1 MSKFEGF
8 EETTFHH
15 LKMINLTKDCSQFE
29 KTDSLS
35 ELFQK
40 YFDLT
45 AVNAQDSKS
54 RFLPLILC
62 QEAIFP
68 FGSAINAITH
78 LHGKMFIS

>member
-45 AVNAQDSKS
+45 AVNAQD
-54 RFLPLILC
+54 
-62 QEAIFP
+62 
-68 FGSAINAITH
+68 
-78 LHGKMFIS
+78 